1 MRQRIDTD
9 AELADAVG
17 LLEQLAIDA
26 ARPQHERSGKASDAA
41 PDDDCFHA
49 LLHSLLQPRPACGE
63 RSDRP
68 CDPGE
73 GVPHSRRA
81 QLVERAPHPCPL
93 PAKGGER
100 EVTGRACHPAYS
112 AASGFVASAL
122 SSARVFGLPLILRS
136 SKSCRSRTLL
146 RNICSLPGTYCGGQA
161 ISAPYQAA
169 ARIVN
174 DGSTRCGRASATR
187 SARPAARMVLTW
199 SAVVMLPTHMV
210 ATRASLR
217 TCSENG
223 VWNIRP

>member
-1 MRQRIDTD
+1 MRQRSDTD

-93 PAKGGER
+93 RASFARLDPAKGGER

-146 RNICSLPGTYCGGQA
+146 RKICSLPGRYCGGQA
-161 ISAPYQAA
+161 ISEAPYQAA

-174 DGSTRCGRASATR
+174 DGSTRCGRPSATK
-187 SARPAARMVLTW
+187 SARPAAKIVLTW
-199 SAVVMLPTHMV
+199 S
-210 ATRASLR
+210 
-217 TCSENG
+217 
-223 VWNIRP
+223 